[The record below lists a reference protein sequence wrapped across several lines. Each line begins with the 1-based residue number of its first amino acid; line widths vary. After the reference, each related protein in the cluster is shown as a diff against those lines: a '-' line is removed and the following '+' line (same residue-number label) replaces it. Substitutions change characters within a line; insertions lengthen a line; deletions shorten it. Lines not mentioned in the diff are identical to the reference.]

1 MERKASTPP
10 AASVPSAAS
19 GANGQQQV
27 AKWRVGERISPPTRH
42 ELAFK
47 ALQSTEAHPLSSAN
61 AYGAVQSRVQA
72 LSNRDGETREWRD
85 VMAKVL
91 VGQTKEE
98 AMTKP
103 VDDSEQL
110 DPLKQELVV
119 LQDGD
124 IDPLGVLSAGLPGSS
139 DPLSSAGLVKASSG
153 TLSSTTTPSHLDR
166 KRSSRTIPDS
176 PAASL
181 SQKQAPPPT
190 TKQLWKTHKDRVLQ
204 KFENVTFKIKASML
218 EAHDLEN
225 EISWTSRAQYDPR
238 DDRDPIATD
247 GIHVLKK
254 TRERLELLERRP
266 SSSGSSAQ
274 KEDRTVEM
282 SQSEYVEK
290 IHIMENELVAA
301 WNQNQKVAALRIAIK
316 SVKLLGDT
324 TSSPQLYPCV
334 FVLVSDLL
342 DTFGNLVFER
352 IKARGSEDENGQ
364 PLPTPLSENFVSSD
378 VNIHAK
384 ETCRNWFYKTACI
397 RELLPRIG
405 VGEPMVALYTRV
417 YLALSG
423 SELLQPSD
431 KTAVLS
437 SLFDYFFS
445 YNQFQATKLEKWLE
459 TNNLTQE
466 EYLGLHSPA
475 VEWLMKCA
483 ASDCHHEAFGTI
495 LAHYREYSDNSM
507 VLKHICEAFGAQFY
521 ASRPLVMLH
530 LMRLSTPSQYT
541 KCHLY
546 SLLALQ
552 LSASPTLTTTKE
564 GKLQFLND
572 AWTSITSQEDIAQ
585 YMECAAAYMKLIVA
599 HFSHREALILL
610 KDVVRHLNAATPDEL
625 TPKVYNLMGA
635 LIENVV
641 YGAQEHFEF
650 FTKLIPSSEFL
661 SLMGMFKRESSVG
674 VAKKVLRAFVS
685 LDRKSAKYA
694 SGSSMRLHV
703 VGPEAAVAHTLFV
716 ICCRVHDAL
725 DSLSTA
731 TERADATRDICA
743 FISRLGYAFPQ
754 GAHDASRYDEK
765 QQEEEEEAL
774 LMLFIDCRSAFYKL
788 EHVKTTLAKNVLTL
802 AMQVHKRT
810 ARHSSVAAAAVG
822 MHNDKKV
829 KNRRNFIKSCL
840 AYAHITIPSISDP
853 FRKLELMTLSAKV
866 ALVNN
871 CLPQMDALLK
881 AAIVQITELDPSKF
895 YYQYHVPTSSTMDGG
910 AIDDL
915 EFLEDADSHA
925 NESDGLVRT
934 IGDLVSILVYAPSL
948 TDDDA
953 FYFVNGLRKAVLER
967 MAWEKMT
974 SSPIPRVQ
982 VSATR
987 SRVRIL
993 LFLMQLYGLWGQK
1006 QLPQRITGL
1015 DSNDVLYGGDDSFS
1029 EQVHLHFTTTIE
1041 DIVREI
1047 EAMDHIRVPGDDE
1060 KSETSALPV
1069 AASTQTIPVEVQL
1082 CQIELMLDF
1091 VSQVTPMLAQ
1101 DECSPSTNFDS
1112 SLDIFAAGETNKSRR
1127 RKRSR
1132 CGAVLVRKCITFLHE
1147 KVKILSTATKSTIS
1161 ADRDV
1166 RKQVQWIQTYYE
1178 TTHEYLAAYF
1188 ATVRKQQS
1196 RLVNANTTQA
1206 IQVLEDCLA
1215 TSSTSDLTLKQL
1227 SSTSY
1232 KSGELR

>member
-1 MERKASTPP
+1 
-10 AASVPSAAS
+10 
-19 GANGQQQV
+19 
-27 AKWRVGERISPPTRH
+27 
-42 ELAFK
+42 
-47 ALQSTEAHPLSSAN
+47 
-61 AYGAVQSRVQA
+61 
-72 LSNRDGETREWRD
+72 
-85 VMAKVL
+85 MAKVL
-91 VGQTKEE
+91 VGQMTKEE
-98 AMTKP
+98 PMTKS

-124 IDPLGVLSAGLPGSS
+124 IDPLGVLSAGLPGSNDS
-139 DPLSSAGLVKASSG
+139 LSSAGLMTTSNDAA
-153 TLSSTTTPSHLDR
+153 LSSTTTTPLRLDQ

-176 PAASL
+176 PAALSL
-181 SQKQAPPPT
+181 QKQAPPPT
-190 TKQLWKTHKDRVLQ
+190 TKQLWKIHKDRVLQ

-218 EAHDLEN
+218 EAHDIEN
-225 EISWTSRAQYDPR
+225 EISWTSRAQYGPR

-254 TRERLELLERRP
+254 TRERLEMLERRP
-266 SSSGSSAQ
+266 SSSGSSAK

-397 RELLPRIG
+397 RELLPRIYIEIALLKCYRFLCDGEYPQIVARLSNMIKG

-423 SELLQPSD
+423 SELLPPSD

-459 TNNLTQE
+459 TNNMTQE

-483 ASDCHHEAFGTI
+483 ASDCHHEVFDTI

-552 LSASPTLTTTKE
+552 LSASPTLTTSKE

-694 SGSSMRLHV
+694 TASGSR
-703 VGPEAAVAHTLFV
+703 T
-716 ICCRVHDAL
+716 
-725 DSLSTA
+725 
-731 TERADATRDICA
+731 
-743 FISRLGYAFPQ
+743 
-754 GAHDASRYDEK
+754 HDASRYDEK

-802 AMQVHKRT
+802 AMQVHKRA
-810 ARHSSVAAAAVG
+810 ARQSLVAAAAIG
-822 MHNDKKV
+822 MHNDQKV
-829 KNRRNFIKSCL
+829 KNHRNFIKSCL

-866 ALVNN
+866 ALINN

-895 YYQYHVPTSSTMDGG
+895 YYQHQVPTGSTMDSG

-915 EFLEDADSHA
+915 EFLQDADSHTSEA
-925 NESDGLVRT
+925 DGLVRT
-934 IGDLVSILVYAPSL
+934 IGDLVSVLVYAPSL

-974 SSPIPRVQ
+974 LSPIPRVQ
-982 VSATR
+982 VAATR

-993 LFLMQLYGLWGQK
+993 LFLMQLYGLWGQR
-1006 QLPQRITGL
+1006 QLPQRIAGL

-1029 EQVHLHFTTTIE
+1029 EQVHLHFTATIE

-1060 KSETSALPV
+1060 KSDTNALPGAV
-1069 AASTQTIPVEVQL
+1069 SATQTIPMEVQL

-1091 VSQVTPMLAQ
+1091 VNQVTPMLGQ
-1101 DECSPSTNFDS
+1101 DECSPATTLDS
-1112 SLDIFAAGETNKSRR
+1112 SNLDAFSAGEVNKSRR
-1127 RKRSR
+1127 RN
-1132 CGAVLVRKCITFLHE
+1132 E
-1147 KVKILSTATKSTIS
+1147 
-1161 ADRDV
+1161 
-1166 RKQVQWIQTYYE
+1166 
-1178 TTHEYLAAYF
+1178 AA
-1188 ATVRKQQS
+1188 AA
-1196 RLVNANTTQA
+1196 LCLCANA
-1206 IQVLEDCLA
+1206 
-1215 TSSTSDLTLKQL
+1215 
-1227 SSTSY
+1227 
-1232 KSGELR
+1232 